1 MTDKKWYKSC
11 DQASI
16 TLVTSVP
23 VPPSHKK
30 LKRINE
36 PLHDKRK
43 MVQSRRWCFTLNN
56 YDVLAL
62 EHVRSV
68 LKLDKVKYAIF
79 GHEVG
84 ESGTSHLQG
93 YVSFTKPA
101 RHTAVHKAIPRAHW
115 EVAKG
120 TEQQNYEYCSKDGDY
135 EEFGSRSTQ
144 GKRTDL
150 ESAIETLK
158 TGTLQK
164 VAEEHPTTYVKYYR
178 GLAQWKLQMD
188 KPYEH
193 MDVRGVWIWGPPGSG
208 KSHAARLKY
217 PHAYIKPQ
225 NKWWDGYAGQDAV
238 ILDDLDSATLGHYLK
253 IWTDKYATSGETKG
267 GTINLQYKTIVITS
281 NYTPDQLWPDD
292 PIMAQA
298 IKRRCLM
305 NHKQFKD
312 SKVNFRE

>member
-1 MTDKKWYKSC
+1 M
-11 DQASI
+11 
-16 TLVTSVP
+16 
-23 VPPSHKK
+23 
-30 LKRINE
+30 
-36 PLHDKRK
+36 
-43 MVQSRRWCFTLNN
+43 QSRRWCFTQNN
-56 YDVLAL
+56 YNELSV
-62 EHVRSV
+62 EHLRSV
-68 LKLDKVKYAIF
+68 LKTDKIKYAIF
-79 GHEVG
+79 GYEVG

-93 YVSFTKPA
+93 YVSFNKPQRLSA
-101 RHTAVHKAIPRAHW
+101 LTKAIPKTHF
-115 EVAKG
+115 EKAKG
-120 TEQQNYEYCSKDGDY
+120 NEQQNIDYCSKEENY
-135 EEFGSRSTQ
+135 EEFGTRAQQ

-158 TGTLQK
+158 TGTLQN
-164 VAEEHPTTYVKYYR
+164 VAEEHPSTYVKYYR
-178 GLAQWKLQMD
+178 GLAQLKLALD

-193 MDVRGVWIWGPPGSG
+193 DAVRGVWIWGPPGSG

-238 ILDDLDSATLGHYLK
+238 ILDDLDTATLGHYLK

-267 GTINLQYKTIVITS
+267 GTINLQYKTLVITS

-305 NHKQFKD
+305 NHKQFQD
-312 SKVNFRE
+312 SKIKFRE